1 MKYNSKIP
9 IASFFCLSA
18 VLYLYTL
25 KEFFPKGST
34 VLHNT
39 RRLFFFFN
47 SLLFLIKL
55 AWILFETL
63 YMTHLIHANTMK
75 WQLYFDLK
83 YI

>member
-18 VLYLYTL
+18 VLYLHTL
-25 KEFFPKGST
+25 KEFFLKDQQFFTILGD
-34 VLHNT
+34 
-39 RRLFFFFN
+39 FFFN